1 MQNLQQKHAF
11 ICVRIILNSYFT
23 NFVFI
28 VGTYIMEEII
38 GILIFNTLFI
48 IHFLYNNCFNK
59 YS

>member
-38 GILIFNTLFI
+38 GIFIFNTLFI
-48 IHFLYNNCFNK
+48 IHFLYNN
-59 YS
+59 